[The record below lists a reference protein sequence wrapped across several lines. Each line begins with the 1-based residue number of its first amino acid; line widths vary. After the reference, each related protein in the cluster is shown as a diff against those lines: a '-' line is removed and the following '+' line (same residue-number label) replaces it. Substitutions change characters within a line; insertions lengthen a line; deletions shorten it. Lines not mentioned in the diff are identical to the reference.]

1 MEQQQFHRNSLDRSR
16 CDLYITLYFWECEYV
31 VILITRSVL
40 RFYGFDHLFIFS
52 YSEFLTASD
61 LAGTTYGMNCLAK
74 GVEDDDSNFTRFL
87 LLGRKGVLEYLG
99 KDVPS
104 KTSVV
109 FTLPNTAGAL
119 YKALACFS
127 LRDIDF
133 SKIESRPT
141 SAALLNYLKFRK
153 TQQTYENGD
162 DSRGS
167 GSDDDLPRFRY
178 CFYLDF
184 LDGQLSSNSENALS
198 NLKEF
203 TDFVRIL
210 GSYPRKSRLVG
221 PVSVAAEEIKI
232 RRQKDETEKVVD
244 AVDGNADE
252 ANINS
257 PLNIGLV
264 GFGSFGQVLAT
275 RMIEENHRVS
285 CLETSDKVRSANRL
299 IASLFK
305 SPFEWILICLN
316 CI

>member
-1 MEQQQFHRNSLDRSR
+1 M
-16 CDLYITLYFWECEYV
+16 
-31 VILITRSVL
+31 
-40 RFYGFDHLFIFS
+40 
-52 YSEFLTASD
+52 
-61 LAGTTYGMNCLAK
+61 AGATYGMNCLAK

-162 DSRGS
+162 KKS
-167 GSDDDLPRFRY
+167 GDDDLPRFRY

-184 LDGQLSSNSENALS
+184 LDGQLSSNSENALA
-198 NLKEF
+198 NLREF

-232 RRQKDETEKVVD
+232 QRVRDETEEGLGEVMSGEYVD
-244 AVDGNADE
+244 TD
-252 ANINS
+252 S

-275 RMIEENHRVS
+275 RMLEENHRVS
-285 CLETSDKVRSANRL
+285 CLETNDKVSSTYD
-299 IASLFK
+299 IGGYIYPLF
-305 SPFEWILICLN
+305 
-316 CI
+316 

>member
-1 MEQQQFHRNSLDRSR
+1 
-16 CDLYITLYFWECEYV
+16 
-31 VILITRSVL
+31 
-40 RFYGFDHLFIFS
+40 
-52 YSEFLTASD
+52 
-61 LAGTTYGMNCLAK
+61 MNCLAK

-153 TQQTYENGD
+153 TQQTYESGD
-162 DSRGS
+162 NKGAS
-167 GSDDDLPRFRY
+167 GDNDLPRFRY

-221 PVSVAAEEIKI
+221 PVSIAAEEMKI
-232 RRQKDETEKVVD
+232 QRPKDDTEESSGDVMIGDDVD
-244 AVDGNADE
+244 MD
-252 ANINS
+252 S

-264 GFGSFGQVLAT
+264 GFGSFGQILAT
-275 RMIEENHRVS
+275 RMIEESHRVS
-285 CLETSDKVRSANRL
+285 CLETNDKVSF
-299 IASLFK
+299 IDG
-305 SPFEWILICLN
+305 
-316 CI
+316 

>member
-1 MEQQQFHRNSLDRSR
+1 
-16 CDLYITLYFWECEYV
+16 
-31 VILITRSVL
+31 
-40 RFYGFDHLFIFS
+40 
-52 YSEFLTASD
+52 
-61 LAGTTYGMNCLAK
+61 MNCLAK

-87 LLGRKGVLEYLG
+87 LLGRKGVLEYLN

-153 TQQTYENGD
+153 AANSAVIGPTAQEDTDENNKSPINLD
-162 DSRGS
+162 N
-167 GSDDDLPRFRY
+167 DLPRFRY

-198 NLKEF
+198 NLREF

-221 PVSVAAEEIKI
+221 PVSQAAEEIKI
-232 RRQKDETEKVVD
+232 KRLND
-244 AVDGNADE
+244 DGGSDTILNTNTNTNGSSNTNDD
-252 ANINS
+252 NGKNDS
-257 PLNIGLV
+257 SLLNIGLV
-264 GFGSFGQVLAT
+264 GFGSYGQVFAT
-275 RMIEENHRVS
+275 QMVQQKHRVS
-285 CLETSDKVRSANRL
+285 CLDKEDKV
-299 IASLFK
+299 SL
-305 SPFEWILICLN
+305 SWLLRGMT
-316 CI
+316 